1 MQTWYSTAGCCE
13 KKEENGS
20 SILQALTVDTGTK
33 IAARAPSTLWPYD
46 GGGLPSLPQPQVD
59 IHLPLVAY
67 QGLSADFPSANSRT
81 SCIWA
86 WLLVCSSLQPV
97 IFSLF
102 LTPEQI
108 TGKCRMHTTGT
119 FILYP
124 FTGMADVLT
133 CVLLLGGRLG
143 KMVLLRLTLIISC
156 LPPGMHVSCSP
167 ALIRLIL
174 HFKIKHRQL
183 CSRLLRDNIWNGSGE
198 TISTMTSYQL

>member
-13 KKEENGS
+13 KKEENGN

-33 IAARAPSTLWPYD
+33 IAARAPSTLWWWRLAISPTTT
-46 GGGLPSLPQPQVD
+46 GGHSSPSRCLSS
-59 IHLPLVAY
+59 
-67 QGLSADFPSANSRT
+67 LSADFPSANSRT

-167 ALIRLIL
+167 ALIRLVL

-198 TISTMTSYQL
+198 TISTMNSYQL